1 MLKGNTPPCG
11 ALCITPSWGCSLCR
25 SAVLLH
31 PARAQRSSSAEENGA
46 GRGSRRSL
54 AGSREGVLG
63 AAQPCFMLLVVAGHG
78 HILPL
83 PALVPAGRLLHM
95 RKEGAQELGSFCEE
109 EWHKEELFFFFFF
122 QMMFETLKDT
132 GQIIDV
138 EKCESNA
145 ETAGFG
151 LGFSSCPPGPRTNC
165 VHCFKTMNPDL
176 QGAEEP
182 EAGAF

>member
-11 ALCITPSWGCSLCR
+11 ALCITPSWGCSLCS

-31 PARAQRSSSAEENGA
+31 PARAHWSSSAEENGA

-63 AAQPCFMLLVVAGHG
+63 AVLSLASCCWWWLGTDTSCLSLPWYLQAGFCTQG
-78 HILPL
+78 
-83 PALVPAGRLLHM
+83 
-95 RKEGAQELGSFCEE
+95 RKERRNLAASVKRNGTRKS
-109 EWHKEELFFFFFF
+109 FFFFFF
-122 QMMFETLKDT
+122 QMMFETLEDT
-132 GQIIDV
+132 GQTIDV
-138 EKCESNA
+138 EKSESNA